1 KLSTRDRG
9 LFRVR
14 ITLNVPF
21 ATLFLVLFPSSSSL
35 TKPATSPS
43 LFSSDPEN
51 LLPWAKLCSEG
62 KEEGKMPNWEL
73 KNCCDHDQVAFI
85 VTIGVF
91 TFVILAVSSFFA
103 TMFSF
108 CFSRILRKAIPFLP
122 VKRVKYSQLICFSQV
137 EGIQVHANEGGVT
150 QTRGGIYWIILPAGC
165 NENFLPLN

>member
-51 LLPWAKLCSEG
+51 LLPWAKPCSEG

-122 VKRVKYSQLICFSQV
+122 VKMVASRTLYRCHEQLIFSLW
-137 EGIQVHANEGGVT
+137 GLISFTFLCGS
-150 QTRGGIYWIILPAGC
+150 IYLGLVILS
-165 NENFLPLN
+165 